1 MTVIYRWL
9 DAAGMAFKI
18 ELDPTQEAW
27 LFRNKEAIASVKRG
41 LDQARKREFADPPDL
56 DEAEKLAAMVP
67 DDEQDFSDEEI
78 SLAIAVAD
86 RVEQG
91 KERVFTL
98 EGSIADPGLDEEGEA
113 PFKDSFVATVNEL
126 AVKTQQSKAEV
137 LASALNLYYR
147 FVHDEA
153 LRLMVQ
159 DKVNSHHPSNHL

>member
-1 MTVIYRWL
+1 MTAIYRWL
-9 DAAGMAFKI
+9 DAAGMAFEI

-27 LFRNKEAIASVKRG
+27 LFRNKKALASVRRG
-41 LDQARKREFADPPDL
+41 LDQARKGEFVDPPDL
-56 DEAEKLAAMVP
+56 DEDEKLTAMVP
-67 DDEQDFSDEEI
+67 DDEQEFSNEEI
-78 SLAIAVAD
+78 RLAIAVAD

-98 EGSIADPGLDEEGEA
+98 EESAEDT
-113 PFKDSFVATVNEL
+113 FVATVNEL

-153 LRLMVQ
+153 LRFMVHGEI
-159 DKVNSHHPSNHL
+159 NAHHTTPPNHP